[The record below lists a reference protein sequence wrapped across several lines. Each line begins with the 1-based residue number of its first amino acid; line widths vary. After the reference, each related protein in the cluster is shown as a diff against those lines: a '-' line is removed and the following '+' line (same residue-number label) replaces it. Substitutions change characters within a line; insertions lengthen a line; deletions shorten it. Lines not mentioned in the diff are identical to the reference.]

1 MAMKEC
7 VESPTLDVILVGC
20 GNMGFALLTNWLQPG
35 NGVAVHVVEPSADFR
50 ARAVALGASAS
61 LSANEIPSSLQP
73 SVVVFAV
80 KPNDIAALIGQY
92 RSFLSAGAV
101 LVSVAAGVGVSALEH
116 AAGGQAPIIRCV
128 PNIPISV
135 GAGTSVCYA
144 NSNVSDHQ
152 RLEVERLLG
161 KAGATIF
168 VADEADLDAATAVS
182 GSGPAYLFYFIECL
196 TKAAVAAGLS
206 AELGRQIATQTCY
219 GASFLALRSELD
231 ASALRKQVTSPN
243 GTTQAAMDVF
253 QENGAFERI
262 IGRAVE
268 QARARSV
275 ELGIW

>member
-7 VESPTLDVILVGC
+7 VESPTLDVVLVGC

-61 LSANEIPSSLQP
+61 LSANEIPSSLHP

-92 RSFLSAGAV
+92 RRFLHAGAV
-101 LVSVAAGVGVSALEH
+101 LVSVAAGVGVRALER
-116 AAGGQAPIIRCV
+116 AAGAQVPTIRCV
-128 PNIPISV
+128 PNIPIAV

-144 NSNVSDHQ
+144 SSNVSDHQ
-152 RLEVERLLG
+152 RLDVERLLG
-161 KAGATIF
+161 KAGAAIF

-196 TKAAVAAGLS
+196 TRAAVAAGLS

-275 ELGIW
+275 ELGI

>member
-1 MAMKEC
+1 MATKEC
-7 VESPTLDVILVGC
+7 VESPILDVILVGC

-61 LSANEIPSSLQP
+61 LNANEIPSSLQP

-80 KPNDIAALIGQY
+80 KPNDITALIGQY

-101 LVSVAAGVGVSALEH
+101 LVSVAAGVGVCALEH
-116 AAGGQAPIIRCV
+116 AAGGRVPTIRCV
-128 PNIPISV
+128 PNTPIAV

-275 ELGIW
+275 ELGV